1 MPCYIV
7 TYNMYYSHFSHHFY
21 ADRGTVDER
30 TYPAE
35 KCHFLC
41 RGTSDGTFMK
51 VKLLEVIREVMK
63 VPADEWQ

>member
-7 TYNMYYSHFSHHFY
+7 TYNMYYSHFSHLFY

-51 VKLLEVIREVMK
+51 VKMREK
-63 VPADEWQ
+63 VLYQQSGDVDEWQ